1 MLQNL
6 KKLIGAFLIQLTSR
20 KKAQKQEIKLLDIP
34 AEFKSKNIQPTTTLD
49 SSYMTERKQEISQQI
64 QEFMDTP
71 AAGRMKA
78 EMTIRASEE
87 MIMVLAEKMLNPE
100 NQLPQ
105 QLILSLALHE
115 CVTAIQKY
123 EV

>member
-1 MLQNL
+1 
-6 KKLIGAFLIQLTSR
+6 LTSR
-20 KKAQKQEIKLLDIP
+20 TKAQKKKIQLLDTP
-34 AEFKSKNIQPTTTLD
+34 AEFKLKNTKLNTTLD

-105 QLILSLALHE
+105 QLILSLALQE

-123 EV
+123 EA